1 MTYRAIHPGHPGPPW
16 PQLAITN
23 GYMLPADL
31 QRLCHLLSKRKTNSL
46 PKDKSESI
54 RF

>member
-1 MTYRAIHPGHPGPPW
+1 MTYRAIHSGHLGPPW

-23 GYMLPADL
+23 CYMLPTDP
-31 QRLCHLLSKRKTNSL
+31 QRLDHLLSKRKTKSL

-54 RF
+54 IF